1 MNKNRKE
8 EIIMATLKLASTK
21 GLKAVS
27 MNMIAEEIG
36 IKKPSLYNHFK
47 SKDELVNEMYLFL
60 RNKAQKE
67 TQTQMDYSIFENKS
81 ANQILRILV
90 KSYITLSNEPYMQM
104 FYKVIYSERS
114 ISPHAAKI
122 LATETEKMIEATKQ
136 VFIILENKKLLK
148 FENIK
153 ISALSF
159 ALTIHS
165 LIDYMLDIGLSNN
178 EEPFKNLDLIDDF
191 IDNFCIG
198 QKFKE

>member
-1 MNKNRKE
+1 MSENRKE
-8 EIIMATLKLASTK
+8 EIIMATLKLASTI

-60 RNKAQKE
+60 RNKSQKE
-67 TQTQMDYSIFENKS
+67 TQTQLDYAFFENKS
-81 ANQILRILV
+81 ANKILNCLV
-90 KSYITLSNEPYMQM
+90 KNYISLSNEPYMQM

-114 ISPHAAKI
+114 ISPQAAKI
-122 LATETEKMIEATKQ
+122 MATETEKMIEATKQ

-153 ISALSF
+153 IGALNF

-165 LIDYMLDIGLSNN
+165 LIDYMLDNGLSNN
-178 EEPFKNLDLIDDF
+178 EEPFKNLYLISEF
-191 IDNFCIG
+191 IDNFCIEH
-198 QKFKE
+198 KFKE

>member
-1 MNKNRKE
+1 MSENRKE
-8 EIIMATLKLASTK
+8 EIIMATLKLASTI

-67 TQTQMDYSIFENKS
+67 TQPQLDYAIFENKS
-81 ANQILRILV
+81 ANQILSCLV
-90 KSYITLSNEPYMQM
+90 KNYIALSNEPYMQM

-114 ISPHAAKI
+114 ISPQAANIMK
-122 LATETEKMIEATKQ
+122 TETEKMIEATKQ
-136 VFIILENKKLLK
+136 VFIILESKKLLK

-165 LIDYMLDIGLSNN
+165 LVDYMLDIGLSKN
-178 EEPFKNLDLIDDF
+178 EEPFKNLDLIDEF
-191 IDNFCIG
+191 TDNFCTEH
-198 QKFKE
+198 KFKE

>member
-1 MNKNRKE
+1 MREKRKE
-8 EIIMATLKLASTK
+8 EIIMATLKLASAK

-27 MNMIAEEIG
+27 MSMIAEEIG

-47 SKDELVNEMYLFL
+47 SKDEIINEMYLFL
-60 RNKAQKE
+60 RKKAQIE
-67 TQTQMDYSIFENKS
+67 TQTQLDYAIFENKS
-81 ANQILRILV
+81 ASQILSCLV
-90 KSYITLSNEPYMQM
+90 KNYIALSNEPYMQM
-104 FYKVIYSERS
+104 FYKVIYSEMS
-114 ISPHAAKI
+114 ISPQAAKI
-122 LATETEKMIEATKQ
+122 MTAETEKMIEATKQ

-178 EEPFKNLDLIDDF
+178 EEPFKNLDLISEF
-191 IDNFCIG
+191 IDNFCIEH
-198 QKFKE
+198 KFKE

>member
-1 MNKNRKE
+1 MSENRKE

-67 TQTQMDYSIFENKS
+67 TQTQLDYTIFENKS
-81 ANQILRILV
+81 ANQILSCLV
-90 KSYITLSNEPYMQM
+90 KNYISLSNEPYMQM

-114 ISPHAAKI
+114 ISPQAANIMK
-122 LATETEKMIEATKQ
+122 TETEKMIEATKQ

-165 LIDYMLDIGLSNN
+165 LIDYMLDNGLSNN
-178 EEPFKNLDLIDDF
+178 EEPFKNLDLISEF
-191 IDNFCIG
+191 IDYFCTEH
-198 QKFKE
+198 KFKE

>member
-1 MNKNRKE
+1 MSENRKE
-8 EIIMATLKLASTK
+8 EIIIATLKLASTR

-67 TQTQMDYSIFENKS
+67 TQTQIDYTIFENKS
-81 ANQILRILV
+81 ANQILSCLV
-90 KSYITLSNEPYMQM
+90 KNYIALSNEPYMQM

-114 ISPHAAKI
+114 ISPQAAKI
-122 LATETEKMIEATKQ
+122 VITETEKMIEATKQ

-165 LIDYMLDIGLSNN
+165 LIDYMLDNGLSNN
-178 EEPFKNLDLIDDF
+178 EKPFKNLDLISEF
-191 IDNFCIG
+191 IDNFCIEH
-198 QKFKE
+198 KSKE